1 MQNQNKYII
10 DPDISIART
19 LHSDYYT
26 DNLIF
31 IDSVNNIFRSSW
43 QLVGH
48 KEELKNNNII
58 PIKILPNEP
67 LILTQDQ
74 SGLYCMSNA
83 CTHRGHLVCNK
94 KTNSRSMVCRYHG
107 RSFNLNGKLKK
118 AIGFEGVKNFPLDS
132 DNLENININEW
143 KNFLFVSLENKLSI
157 SNILNDMGTR
167 LSSFP
172 FNQLI
177 YSEELSK
184 TYEIN
189 AHWALYCENYLEG
202 FHVPFVHKGLSKEIN
217 NETYDTILLDNG
229 VLQYANSKDKKNNI
243 YGYYYWIFPNI
254 MFNFYDWGL
263 SINIVEPISK
273 EKTKVKFLS
282 YLIEDNQPT
291 RQAISDLNTVE
302 LEDQEVVKSVQS
314 GIKSTLYSNGR
325 YSKINEKGVH
335 YFHTLLT
342 KFISKY

>member
-26 DNLIF
+26 DNSIF

-58 PIKILPNEP
+58 PIKILPNES
-67 LILTQDQ
+67 LVLTQDE

-94 KTNSRSMVCRYHG
+94 KANSRSMVCRYHG

-118 AIGFEGVKNFPLDS
+118 AIGFDGVKNFPLDS
-132 DNLENININEW
+132 DNLKNINMNEW

-157 SNILNDMGTR
+157 SNVLNDMETR

-172 FNQLI
+172 FNELI

-229 VLQYANSKDKKNNI
+229 VLQYANSKDEKNNI

-254 MFNFYDWGL
+254 MFNFYD
-263 SINIVEPISK
+263 
-273 EKTKVKFLS
+273 
-282 YLIEDNQPT
+282 
-291 RQAISDLNTVE
+291 
-302 LEDQEVVKSVQS
+302 
-314 GIKSTLYSNGR
+314 
-325 YSKINEKGVH
+325 
-335 YFHTLLT
+335 
-342 KFISKY
+342 